1 MLEYADG
8 SFSEVS
14 VSQKAPLSVSPSAFD
29 MVHDPAVAL
38 EALISL
44 GFERILTSGCDSS
57 ALEGLPVIKR
67 LVEQVRHRLLDVQQT
82 TEFNAVYV
90 LYLHK

>member
-1 MLEYADG
+1 MLEYADR
-8 SFSEVS
+8 SFSEES
-14 VSQKAPLSVSPSAFD
+14 VSQKALSVFSSAFD

-67 LVEQVRHRLLDVQQT
+67 LVEQVRRRLLDAQ
-82 TEFNAVYV
+82 
-90 LYLHK
+90 